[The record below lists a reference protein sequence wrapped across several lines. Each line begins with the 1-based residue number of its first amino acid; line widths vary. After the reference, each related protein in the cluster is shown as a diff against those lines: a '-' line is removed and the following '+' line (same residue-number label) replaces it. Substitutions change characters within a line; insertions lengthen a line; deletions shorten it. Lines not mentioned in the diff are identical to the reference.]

1 LRDDQRSAGADLAV
15 LVSVALPNNLETSG
29 RFDVV
34 WMTKP
39 GFNYPLAIALR
50 QQLMEATASMYVDL
64 EGFEG
69 KSLQEIGDLEMPLL
83 ETHLVEDDD
92 VR

>member
-1 LRDDQRSAGADLAV
+1 
-15 LVSVALPNNLETSG
+15 
-29 RFDVV
+29 
-34 WMTKP
+34 
-39 GFNYPLAIALR
+39 
-50 QQLMEATASMYVDL
+50 MEATASMYVDL